1 MNCNHYKNIQ
11 CRLCNKSDLISVLRL
26 ESTPP
31 ANEFISEDQ
40 LNINQNKFPLELYFC
55 NNCNHIQLLDVVNP
69 SILFEDYVYVSGTS
83 PVFVNHFREYAN
95 NIIQRFNPDKN
106 FLVVDIGS
114 NDGTL
119 LKFFKNNNFQ
129 VLGIDPAKNISSN
142 ASKNGIETITDFFTS
157 ELSKKITKEYKKASI
172 ITANNV
178 FAHADNLEDIVLGIK
193 NLLSSEGVFIFE
205 VSYLV
210 DVLEKNLFDT
220 IYHEHL
226 SYHSVE
232 PLKSFFLA
240 NGLEMISAE
249 RINTH
254 GGSLRGYV
262 QLKNAGRENDG
273 TVEELIKYEKQIGL
287 NEATTF
293 LNFSK
298 NINNL
303 KSQLLNLLQSIKSE
317 GKTIAGFGAPAKATT
332 LMYQFGINKEY
343 IDFIVDDSPL
353 KQGLYSPGLKIPV
366 MSSDAIKLKSPDY
379 LIILAWNFS
388 ESIIKKNS
396 DFIKQGGKFIVP
408 LPNLSI
414 IGK

>member
-1 MNCNHYKNIQ
+1 MDFNHYKNDQ
-11 CRLCNKSDLISVLRL
+11 CRLCKKHDLISVLKL
-26 ESTPP
+26 QSTPP
-31 ANEFISEDQ
+31 ANEFVTEDQ
-40 LNINQNKFPLELYFC
+40 LEINQHIFPLELYFC
-55 NNCNHIQLLDVVNP
+55 NSCNHIQLLDVVNP

-83 PVFVNHFREYAN
+83 PVFVNHFKEYAN
-95 NIIQRFNPDKN
+95 NIIERFNPDKN
-106 FLVVDIGS
+106 FLIIDIGS

-119 LKFFKNNNFQ
+119 LKFFKNNKFQ

-142 ASKNGIETITDFFTS
+142 ASKNGINTITDFFTS
-157 ELSKKITKEYKKASI
+157 ELANKIKKEYKKASI

-178 FAHADNLEDIVLGIK
+178 FAHADNLKDIVLGIR
-193 NLLSSEGVFIFE
+193 NLLSPDGVFIFE

-226 SYHSVE
+226 SYHSVG
-232 PLKSFFLA
+232 PLKSFFLE

-262 QLKNAGRENDG
+262 QLKNASRKNDG
-273 TVEELIKYEKQIGL
+273 TVEELIKYENKIGL
-287 NEATTF
+287 NEAKTY

-303 KSQLLNLLQSIKSE
+303 KIELLNLLQLIKSE
-317 GKTIAGFGAPAKATT
+317 GKKVAGFGAPAKATT
-332 LMYQFGINKEY
+332 LMYQFGINKKY
-343 IDFIVDDSPL
+343 IDFIIDDSPL

-366 MSSDAIKLKSPDY
+366 MSSDAIKLKKPDY
-379 LIILAWNFS
+379 LIILAWNFY
-388 ESIIKKNS
+388 ESIIKKNNE
-396 DFIKQGGKFIVP
+396 FIMQGGKFIVP
-408 LPNLSI
+408 LPNLLV

>member
-1 MNCNHYKNIQ
+1 MNKIHHKNTN
-11 CRLCNKSDLISVLRL
+11 CRLCKKNDLTSILRL
-26 ESTPP
+26 QSTPP
-31 ANEFISEDQ
+31 ANDFVSEDKLDRSQ
-40 LNINQNKFPLELYFC
+40 KIFPLELYFC
-55 NNCNHIQLLDVVNP
+55 NSCNHVQLLDVVNP
-69 SILFEDYVYVSGTS
+69 SLLFEDYVYVSGTS
-83 PVFVNHFREYAN
+83 PIFINHFKDYAN
-95 NIIQRFNPDKN
+95 SVIERFNPDKE
-106 FLVVDIGS
+106 FLVLDIGS

-119 LKFFKNNNFQ
+119 LNFFKSNNFQ
-129 VLGIDPAKNISSN
+129 VLGIDPAKSISAN
-142 ASKNGIETITDFFTS
+142 ASKNGIETITKFFTN
-157 ELSKKITKEYKKASI
+157 ELANEIKKDYKKACV

-178 FAHADNLEDIVLGIK
+178 FAHADNLENIILGIK
-193 NLLSSEGVFIFE
+193 NLLAKDGIFIFE

-210 DVLEKNLFDT
+210 DVFEKNLFDT

-232 PLKSFFLA
+232 PLKNFFLD

-273 TVEELIKYEKQIGL
+273 TVEELIKYENKIGL
-287 NEATTF
+287 NKASTF
-293 LNFSK
+293 LSFSK
-298 NINNL
+298 NIENL
-303 KSQLLNLLQSIKSE
+303 KLQLLNLLQSIKSE

-332 LMYQFGINKEY
+332 LMYQFGINKDY
-343 IDFIVDDSPL
+343 IDFIIDDSPL

-366 MSSDAIKLKSPDY
+366 LSSDTLKLNMPDY

-396 DFIKQGGKFIVP
+396 DFIAQGGKFIVP

-414 IGK
+414 IG